1 MLELLEVKEGRF
13 VSLDKIANVNILPD
27 KTVLNMSYSI
37 RKDNQ
42 YLSDYYYTDLLNDA
56 KIEMLLKSG
65 FIHIK
70 GEDREA
76 YINPK
81 HLSGIKFIPSGSA
94 YTNNL
99 NKIIFLFSHD
109 VGRADNTFAE
119 YMSIV
124 CDDETYKKFKTDI
137 YNDTSRFSYTRFW
150 KF

>member
-42 YLSDYYYTDLLNDA
+42 YISDYYYTDLLNET
-56 KIEMLLKSG
+56 KKEKLISSG

-81 HLSGIKFIPSGSA
+81 HLSGIKFIPSASA
-94 YTNNL
+94 FANGL

-109 VGRADNTFAE
+109 VGRAADNTFAE
-119 YMSIV
+119 YMSVI
-124 CDDETYKKFKTDI
+124 CDDKTYKDFKVNV
-137 YNDTSRFSYTRFW
+137 YNNYENFRYTRFC
-150 KF
+150 